1 MRVSTQPNVSP
12 LFDEVNKKALEYQAA
27 TGSKRQELF
36 EELVSLIRSQA
47 NYLVWQSLHQERADI
62 VQDTLGIVLLGNWSG
77 EAPFSAYVASI
88 VKRLCRKYYRRKRTE
103 ALHTVSLT
111 APDGYDEDTW
121 AAQHGLLVQPLLP
134 PNLDVFGFTPAERE
148 VVELRY
154 AGYSYLEIAA
164 KTQRGIG
171 TVSTLLYRARRKM
184 LEVLSKN

>member
-1 MRVSTQPNVSP
+1 VFTQPNVSP
-12 LFDEVNKKALEYQAA
+12 LFDAVNRKALEYQAA

-36 EELVSLIRSQA
+36 EELVNLIRNQA

-62 VQDTLGIVLLGNWSG
+62 VQDTLAIVLLGQWNG
-77 EAPFSAYVASI
+77 EAPFSAYVAGI
-88 VKRLCRKYYRRKRTE
+88 VKRLCRKYYRRKRNEMARTI
-103 ALHTVSLT
+103 SLT
-111 APDGYDEDTW
+111 PPPGYDEESW
-121 AAQHGLLVQPLLP
+121 AAQNGLLVQPLLP
-134 PNLDVFGFTPAERE
+134 PNLDVFEFTAAERE

-154 AGYSYLEIAA
+154 AGFSYLEIAT